1 MWNPT
6 KSGVWQISMLINAS
20 CYAIVTHKEQW
31 SVSDFSGEFDVNGDA
46 PDEESAKTAAENAIL
61 VFILTKLLSFAS
73 KEKIIGIL
81 NAISQ

>member
-6 KSGVWQISMLINAS
+6 KIDVRQISMLINAT
-20 CYAIVTHKEQW
+20 CYAIVTHGKQW

-73 KEKIIGIL
+73 KEKIIHFL
-81 NAISQ
+81 DAIS